1 MTFHW
6 QSVLVTGMWLL
17 THIYSTWSYISWL
30 MKPLLQTLPGQ
41 NSHDLFCMHAETR
54 LSLRITHLSELKLTV
69 PRWLRQGQ
77 RRWGLLP
84 SCPTSPSTSPSTRA
98 RRRRNWPPSTEMWTT
113 RRWPID
119 NNSINNNRYYGAFKA
134 LKTIYGSTEN
144 SEIIRNKTG
153 RECLKLQ
160 NSNEKTNCKLCW
172 LGKGSQPIT
181 LTRLLLASET
191 HLHSL
196 FPKYF
201 SQNKVIPTKKNIYLF
216 PKYFWQRK
224 RFYSFPEYFWRS
236 KIYYSFPRVSGKEKH
251 FTLSQ
256 IFLVKVY
263 LRPQVF
269 LAK

>member
-1 MTFHW
+1 
-6 QSVLVTGMWLL
+6 
-17 THIYSTWSYISWL
+17 
-30 MKPLLQTLPGQ
+30 
-41 NSHDLFCMHAETR
+41 MHAETR
-54 LSLRITHLSELKLTV
+54 LSLRITHLSELKLAV
-69 PRWLRQGQ
+69 PRWQRQGQ
-77 RRWGLLP
+77 RLWGLLP

-98 RRRRNWPPSTEMWTT
+98 RRRRSWPPSTEMWTT

-119 NNSINNNRYYGAFKA
+119 NDSINNNRNYGAFKA

-172 LGKGSQPIT
+172 LRKGSQPIT

-201 SQNKVIPTKKNIYLF
+201 SQNKVFPTKKNIYLF

-224 RFYSFPEYFWRS
+224 RFYSFPEYFWQS
-236 KIYYSFPRVSGKEKH
+236 KIYYSFPSISGKEKH

-256 IFLVKVY
+256 IFLMKQSISPSPSISGKVKY
-263 LRPQVF
+263 LSNQSNSCQ
-269 LAK
+269 AKCFPKTW